1 MGEDMIP
8 PHAGCWLEPPEK
20 WAFRPLFFVL
30 EHEIGTRALGRGLV
44 GRHEG
49 LEIVRWVVV
58 MWRHLA
64 SPNQMRL
71 SLSRDTTRDKR
82 GAEQIYRDIPEELR
96 ELIEPVVLEHECE
109 LVDIDVAR
117 NRGQGLLR
125 VTVDSSASDGRVP
138 IENCVAISREVETLL
153 DAADTMPG
161 AYQLEVSSP
170 GLDRLLGR
178 EKDFLAAVGLTVK
191 LRTRRPIEGR
201 KRFRGRLLSAE
212 VEPGAPEIEVKLEV
226 DGVDVS
232 IPFDEIEKAN
242 SIYEFSSTD
251 FGKGSEEKTSEG
263 KTAKKKWAPK
273 TKHQPKK
280 NAKPSG

>member
-1 MGEDMIP
+1 MGRQV
-8 PHAGCWLEPPEK
+8 A
-20 WAFRPLFFVL
+20 
-30 EHEIGTRALGRGLV
+30 ALGLIKSDETEPKQ
-44 GRHEG
+44 RH
-49 LEIVRWVVV
+49 RKK
-58 MWRHLA
+58 
-64 SPNQMRL
+64 Q
-71 SLSRDTTRDKR
+71 R
-82 GAEQIYRDIPEELR
+82 GAEPIYRDIPEELR

-109 LVDIDVAR
+109 LVDVDVAR

-125 VTVDSSASDGRVP
+125 VTVDSPTSDGRVP

-212 VEPGAPEIEVKLEV
+212 VEPGASEIEVKLEV

-251 FGKGSEEKTSEG
+251 FGKGSDEITSEG

-273 TKHQPKK
+273 TKQPHKHQPKK
-280 NAKPSG
+280 NAKPSS

>member
-1 MGEDMIP
+1 MGRQV
-8 PHAGCWLEPPEK
+8 A
-20 WAFRPLFFVL
+20 
-30 EHEIGTRALGRGLV
+30 ALGLIKPD
-44 GRHEG
+44 ET
-49 LEIVRWVVV
+49 E
-58 MWRHLA
+58 
-64 SPNQMRL
+64 SKQ
-71 SLSRDTTRDKR
+71 RDRKKQR
-82 GAEQIYRDIPEELR
+82 GAEPIYRDIPEELR

-109 LVDIDVAR
+109 LVDVDVAR

-125 VTVDSSASDGRVP
+125 VTVDSPTSDGRVP

-212 VEPGAPEIEVKLEV
+212 VEPGASEIEVKLEV

-251 FGKGSEEKTSEG
+251 FGKGSEETTSEG
-263 KTAKKKWAPK
+263 KAAKKKWAPK
-273 TKHQPKK
+273 TKQQPKHLPKK
-280 NAKPSG
+280 NAKPSS